1 MSQPIAFYTP
11 VPAREGAEWVQLSW
25 RIFRAHWPRYIG
37 LTSLYLLLMQ
47 MCAAI
52 VGPLCMLLNP
62 ILSVGFLAAAWHHE
76 RGELPEVKHLFAGFK
91 SNLRALL
98 PLGGVH
104 LIGLLV
110 ALTVGLLAS
119 GLTLDQLKGFEE
131 QGNVPQE
138 ALMRVMLV
146 TLAITLPLT
155 AALWFSPAL
164 IVFSD
169 ASFGQAIGASV
180 RASLANWLSMS
191 VYGIAMFGLTV
202 LAVVLVSPLLYLL
215 PAKAVLTTVM
225 LLVVPLTAIR
235 MISDYVCYRRV
246 FHREER
252 VDKVAGAA

>member
-1 MSQPIAFYTP
+1 
-11 VPAREGAEWVQLSW
+11 
-25 RIFRAHWPRYIG
+25 
-37 LTSLYLLLMQ
+37 
-47 MCAAI
+47 
-52 VGPLCMLLNP
+52 
-62 ILSVGFLAAAWHHE
+62 
-76 RGELPEVKHLFAGFK
+76 
-91 SNLRALL
+91 
-98 PLGGVH
+98 
-104 LIGLLV
+104 

-252 VDKVAGAA
+252 VEMVAGAA

>member
-1 MSQPIAFYTP
+1 MSAPIAFSAP
-11 VPAREGAEWVQLSW
+11 IPAREGAEWVQLSW

-47 MCAAI
+47 LCAAV

-76 RGELPEVKHLFAGFK
+76 RGEVPEIRHLFAGFK
-91 SNLRALL
+91 SNLKALV

-104 LIGLLV
+104 LIGLLF
-110 ALTVGLLAS
+110 ALTMGLLAS
-119 GLTLDQLKGFEE
+119 GLSLDQLKGFEE
-131 QGNVPQE
+131 QGAVPQE

-146 TLAITLPLT
+146 TLAISLPLM

-169 ASFGQAIGASV
+169 ANLAQAIGASI
-180 RASLANWLSMS
+180 RACLANWLSMS

-202 LAVVLVSPLLYLL
+202 LAVVLVSPLLYVL
-215 PAKAVLTTVM
+215 PATMVLTAVM
-225 LLVVPLTAIR
+225 VLVVPLTAIR

-246 FHREER
+246 FHRDER
-252 VDKVAGAA
+252 VAKVGAAA

>member
-1 MSQPIAFYTP
+1 MSQPIAFYAP

-110 ALTVGLLAS
+110 A
-119 GLTLDQLKGFEE
+119 
-131 QGNVPQE
+131 
-138 ALMRVMLV
+138 
-146 TLAITLPLT
+146 
-155 AALWFSPAL
+155 
-164 IVFSD
+164 
-169 ASFGQAIGASV
+169 
-180 RASLANWLSMS
+180 
-191 VYGIAMFGLTV
+191 
-202 LAVVLVSPLLYLL
+202 
-215 PAKAVLTTVM
+215 
-225 LLVVPLTAIR
+225 
-235 MISDYVCYRRV
+235 
-246 FHREER
+246 
-252 VDKVAGAA
+252 